1 VGAGLLNSHPVS
13 VLGPSSGQLV
23 DQVVDGDAIFARQDR
38 EQLCGAVIIM
48 GDPRAALVPTALLAL
63 ALDSGLQAS
72 GGAAQPCAQLSG
84 CVGGSPIQ
92 PGGQFLIQDR
102 VAGRIGQGVA
112 GGFGDD
118 VEAPGVDLSV
128 LVAGPQ

>member
-1 VGAGLLNSHPVS
+1 LLGGHPVS
-13 VLGPSSGQLV
+13 VVGSCAGQLV
-23 DQVVDGDAIFARQDR
+23 DQIVDGDAVFVRQDR
-38 EQLCGAVIIM
+38 EQLGGAVIVV
-48 GDPRAALVPTALLAL
+48 GDVRIALVPGTVCAVALVL
-63 ALDSGLQAS
+63 GLQAS
-72 GGAAQPCAQLSG
+72 GGAAQPGAQLSG

-118 VEAPGVDLSV
+118 V
-128 LVAGPQ
+128 